1 MGQPSP
7 CRPLPPSLLL
17 LIPSSP
23 ARPPWGAP
31 CSSAGSIAAMRRW
44 STTASPLPHSLRATG
59 TRSCAPPARLRP
71 RQRLGRPG
79 CGRLL
84 WVLLSPPTPPL
95 IATGDAPPGV
105 CATGEPLSF
114 GLRFLRPRPALPE
127 LAPNCCRP
135 LVDADGFQEVLPR
148 AARRR
153 LRRDGSSSSCHRHR
167 TGRIQGRTQDLIIG
181 GQAVIRGAN
190 SLAVC
195 CR

>member
-59 TRSCAPPARLRP
+59 TRSCAPPARPRP

-114 GLRFLRPRPALPE
+114 GLPFLRPAQPCLSLRRIAAVHWLMLTASRRSSPALPG
-127 LAPNCCRP
+127 
-135 LVDADGFQEVLPR
+135 DACVATVAAAVATATGPVASRGGPR
-148 AARRR
+148 
-153 LRRDGSSSSCHRHR
+153 
-167 TGRIQGRTQDLIIG
+167 I
-181 GQAVIRGAN
+181 
-190 SLAVC
+190 
-195 CR
+195 

>member
-84 WVLLSPPTPPL
+84 WVLLSPPTPPPHRHRRRL
-95 IATGDAPPGV
+95 SRRVRHRRAP
-105 CATGEPLSF
+105 L
-114 GLRFLRPRPALPE
+114 LRAAVLPARPALPE
-127 LAPNCCRP
+127 LAPNCYHP
-135 LVDADGFQEVLPR
+135 LVDADGFRRSSPALPGDACVATV
-148 AARRR
+148 AAAVATA
-153 LRRDGSSSSCHRHR
+153 
-167 TGRIQGRTQDLIIG
+167 TGRVASHLSWPTD
-181 GQAVIRGAN
+181 A
-190 SLAVC
+190 
-195 CR
+195 